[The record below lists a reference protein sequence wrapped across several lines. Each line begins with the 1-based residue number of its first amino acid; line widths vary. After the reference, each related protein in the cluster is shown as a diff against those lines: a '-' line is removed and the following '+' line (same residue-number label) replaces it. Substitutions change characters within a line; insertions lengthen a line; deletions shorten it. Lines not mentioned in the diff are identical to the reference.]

1 MKIPKIAYEMFDKMK
16 NKMCKTPIDQ
26 RKFAYEKMGKI

>member
-16 NKMCKTPIDQ
+16 TNVQNSLDQ
-26 RKFAYEKMGKI
+26 EIAYERWQI